1 MPAKNVSDADFVQ
14 QVAVLNL
21 VIVTQ
26 ISEDLAPYEV
36 NATNYFY
43 VMKIGEEPGI
53 TKSELNQLVY
63 LNSSTITRA
72 VNQLGKKGLIKQV
85 IDPDDRRATQLYL
98 TEKGTRL
105 NRGID
110 RYIKQLNA
118 ELMNRLAPDD
128 LSFFNHIVKLR
139 QSIETN
145 RPKPAK

>member
-1 MPAKNVSDADFVQ
+1 MTHKETDADFVQ
-14 QVAVLNL
+14 QVAILNL

-53 TKSELNQLVY
+53 TKSVLNQLVY

-72 VNQLGKKGLIKQV
+72 VNQLTKKGLIKQV
-85 IDPDDRRATQLYL
+85 VNPNDRRATQLYL

-110 RYIKQLNA
+110 RYIGQLNT
-118 ELMNRLAPDD
+118 ELMNRLAPNDEA
-128 LSFFNHIVKLR
+128 FFKHIVQLR
-139 QSIETN
+139 QSIETD
-145 RPKPAK
+145 RPKPEK